1 MKLQA
6 AKDLAIN
13 VLKKHGVGE
22 EIAERVS
29 DVLVDADARGVVT
42 HGLTRLPAYVARIR
56 AGLLD
61 PGARPQIV
69 ADHGALLLLDA
80 GNGFGAVAG
89 CDAADLAAER
99 ASRHG
104 CAWITV
110 RNGNHLSMLGY
121 YARRLAARGM
131 AAIAFTNAGP
141 SMATWGGTRPVVGT
155 NPLAMSV
162 PGDGSPVVLDM
173 AATMVARGKIRRA
186 QAEGKAIPKGWAFD
200 ADGNPT
206 TDADAAMNGT
216 LAPAGGHKG
225 YALSVMIDL
234 MTGVLAAGSFAT
246 QVRTATDRSGPS
258 GVCFTFIAADVGRLP
273 DAGSYLDRLKAFRAE
288 VDASGDGSQAVYL
301 PGDLENARAKTAERD
316 GIEIPPDVIEAL
328 KGLLE
333 QNNK

>member
-6 AKDLAIN
+6 AKDLAIE
-13 VLKKHGVGE
+13 VLKKHGVGA
-22 EIAERVS
+22 EIAGIVA

-42 HGLTRLPAYVARIR
+42 HGLTRLPAYVARIE

-61 PGARPQIV
+61 ANVRPEIV

-89 CDAADLAAER
+89 CDAADVAAER
-99 ASRHG
+99 AARHG
-104 CAWITV
+104 CAWVTV

-131 AAIAFTNAGP
+131 AAIAITNAGP
-141 SMATWGGTRPVVGT
+141 SMAAWGGRRPVVGT

-162 PGDGSPVVLDM
+162 PGNGSPVVLDM

-186 QAEGKAIPKGWAFD
+186 QAEGKSIPEGWAFD
-200 ADGNPT
+200 AQGDPT

-216 LAPAGGHKG
+216 LAPAGEHKG

-234 MTGVLAAGSFAT
+234 LTGVLAAGSFAAR
-246 QVRTATDRSGPS
+246 VRTATDRSGPS
-258 GVCFTFIAADVGRLP
+258 GVCFTFIAADIGKLP
-273 DAGSYLDRLKAFRAE
+273 DAAGYLDRLKAFRAE
-288 VDASGDGSQAVYL
+288 IDASADPQQSVYL
-301 PGDLENARAKTAERD
+301 PGDMENERASKAEAD
-316 GIEIPPDVIEAL
+316 GIEIPPDVMKAL
-328 KGLLE
+328 QGLL
-333 QNNK
+333 QG

>member
-6 AKDLAIN
+6 AKELAIE
-13 VLKKHGVGE
+13 VLKKHGVGA
-22 EIAERVS
+22 EIAEIVA

-42 HGLTRLPAYVARIR
+42 HGLTRLPAYVARIE

-61 PGARPQIV
+61 ANVRPEIV

-99 ASRHG
+99 AARHG
-104 CAWITV
+104 CAWVTV
-110 RNGNHLSMLGY
+110 RNGNHLSMLSY
-121 YARRLAARGM
+121 YARRLAARDM
-131 AAIAFTNAGP
+131 AAIAITNAGP
-141 SMATWGGTRPVVGT
+141 SMAAWGGRRPVVGT

-186 QAEGKAIPKGWAFD
+186 QAEGKSIPEGWAFD
-200 ADGNPT
+200 AQGDPT

-216 LAPAGGHKG
+216 LAPAGEHKG

-234 MTGVLAAGSFAT
+234 LTGVLAAGSFAT
-246 QVRTATDRSGPS
+246 RVRTATDRTGPS
-258 GVCFTFIAADVGRLP
+258 GVCFTFIAADIGKLP
-273 DAGSYLDRLKAFRAE
+273 DAAGYLDRLKAFRAE
-288 VDASGDGSQAVYL
+288 IDASAEPQQSVYL
-301 PGDLENARAKTAERD
+301 PGDMENERARKAEA
-316 GIEIPPDVIEAL
+316 GGLEIPPDVMKAL
-328 KGLLE
+328 QGLL
-333 QNNK
+333 QG

>member
-1 MKLQA
+1 MA
-6 AKDLAIN
+6 
-13 VLKKHGVGE
+13 
-22 EIAERVS
+22 

-42 HGLTRLPAYVARIR
+42 HGLTRLPAYVARIE

-61 PGARPQIV
+61 ANARPEIV

-99 ASRHG
+99 AARHG
-104 CAWITV
+104 CAWVTV

-121 YARRLAARGM
+121 YARRLAGRGM
-131 AAIAFTNAGP
+131 AAFAITNAGP
-141 SMATWGGTRPVVGT
+141 SMAAWGGRRPVVGT

-162 PGDGSPVVLDM
+162 PGDGPPVVLDM

-186 QAEGKAIPKGWAFD
+186 KAEGRSIPEGWAFD
-200 ADGNPT
+200 AQGDPT

-216 LAPAGGHKG
+216 LAPAGEHKG

-246 QVRTATDRSGPS
+246 RVRTATDRSGPS
-258 GVCFTFIAADVGRLP
+258 GVCFTFIAADIGKLP
-273 DAGSYLDRLKAFRAE
+273 DAAGYLDRLKAFRAE
-288 VDASGDGSQAVYL
+288 IDASADPQQSVYL
-301 PGDLENARAKTAERD
+301 PGDMENERARKAEAG
-316 GIEIPPDVIEAL
+316 GIDVPPDVLKAL
-328 KGLLE
+328 QGLLDG
-333 QNNK
+333 